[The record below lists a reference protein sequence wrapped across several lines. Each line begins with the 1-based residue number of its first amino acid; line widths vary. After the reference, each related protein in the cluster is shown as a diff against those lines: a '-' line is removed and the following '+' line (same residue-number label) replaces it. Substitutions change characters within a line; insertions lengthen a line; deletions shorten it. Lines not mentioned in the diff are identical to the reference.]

1 MLITKFDMK
10 KASTA
15 SHKTIDT
22 FQKFLDYHWLKK
34 GVMQVSVMQWSEKA
48 KKEVEFRRFASMYDI
63 DECIET
69 VKNSNAKNKS
79 AYLQI
84 LHQTKM
90 FFEKRR

>member
-63 DECIET
+63 DECIEI
-69 VKNSNAKNKS
+69 VQSSKSKNKKV
-79 AYLQI
+79 YLQI
-84 LHQTKM
+84 LDQTKKHLK
-90 FFEKRR
+90 EIR